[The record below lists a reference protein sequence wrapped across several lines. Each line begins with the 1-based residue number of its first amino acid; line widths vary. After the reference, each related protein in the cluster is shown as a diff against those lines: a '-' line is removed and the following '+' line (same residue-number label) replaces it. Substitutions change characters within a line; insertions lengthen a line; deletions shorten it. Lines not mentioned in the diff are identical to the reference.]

1 MPHRKHARSQLRK
14 CTAPGDRDLLS
25 HPSHVSTATVFTL
38 CIHKSRKFYDHNRE
52 RKQKIKL
59 KKKNNKQGTTG
70 EKPGRN
76 ELSILTAHSSTCA
89 CKCCNRILFP
99 RHKSSITKYLTGV
112 RSISHAVVWFLLR
125 AEKENLTLLFLIYHI
140 WTVFYLPPV
149 KTGVNAEGVGALL

>member
-59 KKKNNKQGTTG
+59 KKKKQQTRDDRRKTWTEWTFHSDRTFQYLRLQVLQPYIISQAQKFHHEVSDRCSFYFPCCGLVPFESRKG
-70 EKPGRN
+70 KPYAFIPYISYMDRV
-76 ELSILTAHSSTCA
+76 LFTSR
-89 CKCCNRILFP
+89 KNRC
-99 RHKSSITKYLTGV
+99 
-112 RSISHAVVWFLLR
+112 
-125 AEKENLTLLFLIYHI
+125 
-140 WTVFYLPPV
+140 
-149 KTGVNAEGVGALL
+149 